1 MLPRPPGKA
10 AAAFKGCWR
19 LLRAPAAV
27 LGSFIHQRNAFNTPR
42 VRRNTPRVC
51 RQLHPPAQCRPR
63 VQPSGAVGARRH
75 ALCSMAWQRKRPFWQ
90 QPVRGRCREP
100 LRIAPKGPRSNSRN
114 TWTKRRPGGGDDM
127 GIYMHLHAR
136 RLHVHKHIHTQTRKL
151 CSWAGLHP
159 MRLCAY
165 KEYRYIH
172 ECMNVYKYAN
182 IHTYIHTHMHI
193 SKHML
198 TYTHA
203 LNAGVTEQLTL
214 ARSRSMYPARHVSIH
229 RQWSMCTL
237 GRARGN
243 TKQHKKRPEAHGHGP
258 GSRRVSQ

>member
-1 MLPRPPGKA
+1 MPST
-10 AAAFKGCWR
+10 R
-19 LLRAPAAV
+19 LEC
-27 LGSFIHQRNAFNTPR
+27 
-42 VRRNTPRVC
+42 RRNTPRVC

-100 LRIAPKGPRSNSRN
+100 LRIAFKGPRSNSRN
-114 TWTKRRPGGGDDM
+114 IWTRPRPGGGDDM
-127 GIYMHLHAR
+127 GIYMHVHAR

-172 ECMNVYKYAN
+172 ECMNVYKNAH
-182 IHTYIHTHMHI
+182 IHTYIHI
-193 SKHML
+193 CLYS
-198 TYTHA
+198 
-203 LNAGVTEQLTL
+203 N
-214 ARSRSMYPARHVSIH
+214 I
-229 RQWSMCTL
+229 C
-237 GRARGN
+237 
-243 TKQHKKRPEAHGHGP
+243 
-258 GSRRVSQ
+258 

>member
-1 MLPRPPGKA
+1 MLPRPPRKA

-100 LRIAPKGPRSNSRN
+100 LRIAPKGPRSNFRN
-114 TWTKRRPGGGDDM
+114 IWTKRRPGGGDDM
-127 GIYMHLHAR
+127 GIYMHVHAR

-172 ECMNVYKYAN
+172 ECMDVYKNAHIHTN
-182 IHTYIHTHMHI
+182 IHTY
-193 SKHML
+193 
-198 TYTHA
+198 TYAYIQTYVDIYTCAERGRHRAVDVSEEQKYVPCETRVHPPSVEYVHA
-203 LNAGVTEQLTL
+203 WTSTREHETTQEKT
-214 ARSRSMYPARHVSIH
+214 RSTWA
-229 RQWSMCTL
+229 W
-237 GRARGN
+237 AW
-243 TKQHKKRPEAHGHGP
+243 
-258 GSRRVSQ
+258 